1 MLSDLLPLVKLVCDR
16 ARGFNE
22 HASLRQYMPMH
33 PLSENSSLSLTRT
46 IRRMGVYLQPSGA
59 DDLRQGRSG
68 IREFSYDACGN
79 MTQDASF
86 GRGHS
91 NIYHPKLNLVTA
103 ISYRKGADGESA
115 ACHEYDY
122 DGLLRPIHRRDSWD
136 VATPATL
143 RDFTSNSRSELLE
156 NRISR
161 GELLLPIRQHWQP
174 QDRTGTRR
182 RSNLRIQPAQPV
194 RGYCR
199 GRRTF

>member
-1 MLSDLLPLVKLVCDR
+1 
-16 ARGFNE
+16 
-22 HASLRQYMPMH
+22 
-33 PLSENSSLSLTRT
+33 
-46 IRRMGVYLQPSGA
+46 
-59 DDLRQGRSG
+59 
-68 IREFSYDACGN
+68 

-122 DGLLRPIHRRDSWD
+122 DGLLRPIHRQDSWD

-174 QDRTGTRR
+174 QDRQELEEEATYE
-182 RSNLRIQPAQPV
+182 SNPLNQYADIAGGEEHFKPIYDAD
-194 RGYCR
+194 GS
-199 GRRTF
+199 GN

>member
-1 MLSDLLPLVKLVCDR
+1 
-16 ARGFNE
+16 
-22 HASLRQYMPMH
+22 
-33 PLSENSSLSLTRT
+33 
-46 IRRMGVYLQPSGA
+46 
-59 DDLRQGRSG
+59 
-68 IREFSYDACGN
+68 

-143 RDFTSNSRSELLE
+143 RDFTYNSRSELLE

-161 GELLLPIRQHWQP
+161 GGSFCYQYDNIGNRKTAQELEEEATYKSNSLNQYTDIAGGEEHFKPIY
-174 QDRTGTRR
+174 DADG
-182 RSNLRIQPAQPV
+182 SGN
-194 RGYCR
+194 
-199 GRRTF
+199 